1 LAQEANKM
9 AIAFKSEPLPIPEET
24 RAMCAQVEQKTVLIL
39 SLYLSLPPGCGKHL
53 LTTVGTMCSEAVA
66 GLIELV
72 KFLELKESV
81 TESDQEAMLLIVG
94 SVWEKCDAI
103 AKKLPSTNW
112 ECCSDMIH
120 AQRALVGDATKELEE
135 ALKLAIDEEK
145 IREET
150 VADDDEDSFC
160 PGETWSQ
167 TERLLVPRGAG
178 LLKTAAAILKKAAE
192 AVREPS
198 HANRISRIEV
208 NNEIDKLTELCL
220 SISPIA
226 DDLSWSL
233 YAPIDK
239 ESLMQ
244 NGHKLRIAL
253 QDILEF
259 VKTHDSV
266 GDGNDERWVKFLD
279 EALEHNWSKLCEV
292 ECENEFSGLKIK

>member
-1 LAQEANKM
+1 MGRASSALAQEANKM

-81 TESDQEAMLLIVG
+81 TASDQEAMLLIVG

-198 HANRISRIEV
+198 HANLISLIEV
-208 NNEIDKLTELCL
+208 NK
-220 SISPIA
+220 
-226 DDLSWSL
+226 
-233 YAPIDK
+233 
-239 ESLMQ
+239 
-244 NGHKLRIAL
+244 
-253 QDILEF
+253 
-259 VKTHDSV
+259 
-266 GDGNDERWVKFLD
+266 
-279 EALEHNWSKLCEV
+279 
-292 ECENEFSGLKIK
+292 